1 MSQTEESNDNLM
13 NNQECMFCRR
23 VLNGVDNIHQTSI
36 DEVIYIKPENPIVQ
50 DLIIFALDYHQK
62 AMTPTIAGLL
72 ASAAAEYGLSRHEK
86 YRVTMISMDDGSH
99 AMLHYLPIAS
109 NLSYPT
115 NH

>member
-1 MSQTEESNDNLM
+1 MSQIEV
-13 NNQECMFCRR
+13 NQECEFCRR
-23 VLNGVDNIHQTSI
+23 VLNGLDDIYSTSVK
-36 DEVIYIKPENPIVQ
+36 EVISIKPETKIVQ
-50 DLIIFALDYHQK
+50 DHIIFALDYHQK